1 MAPAAASQN
10 LPTKEQSA
18 FRTVV
23 KLHEQKQYKKALK
36 SADSILQKFAN
47 HGETLAMKGLVLN
60 SMNRKEE
67 AYEFAKLGL
76 RNNIKSSVCWHVYG
90 LIYRSDRNYAE
101 AIKCYRNAL
110 RIKDASGQILRDLS
124 ILQIQTRDLEGYSAT
139 CRELLMKQS
148 NLRKHWVGF
157 SISHLLRGSS
167 NMAIAIIDQW
177 IATIDKSN
185 SATKSRYE
193 DSELLMYKALL
204 LEKSGKIEE
213 TIVYLDENKDDI
225 VDKVAWREKKAGL
238 LLGLG
243 RFEEA
248 KAIYLEMIDINPESY
263 DAHRGL
269 QACILETNQVSHI
282 KGCELPVNTIE
293 CSPEQR
299 EQLKQLYDNY
309 YENYPR
315 AFAFKR
321 IPLDFLDGEDFTG
334 KADVL
339 FRVALR
345 KGIPSLFSSFRPMY
359 KIAFNRGSESVLYSG
374 ANAPAPV
381 SEAKRSS
388 ALKRVNALGDLVEG
402 YLKCLEQNQS
412 FGPSSDEKE
421 LPTVTLWCMFYLAQ
435 HYDMAGKLVGYVV
448 LFVMT
453 LLTLLS
459 NDDLQNRFSTEHS
472 GVESIVFARQSE
484 E

>member
-293 CSPEQR
+293 
-299 EQLKQLYDNY
+299 
-309 YENYPR
+309 
-315 AFAFKR
+315 
-321 IPLDFLDGEDFTG
+321 
-334 KADVL
+334 
-339 FRVALR
+339 
-345 KGIPSLFSSFRPMY
+345 
-359 KIAFNRGSESVLYSG
+359 
-374 ANAPAPV
+374 
-381 SEAKRSS
+381 
-388 ALKRVNALGDLVEG
+388 
-402 YLKCLEQNQS
+402 
-412 FGPSSDEKE
+412 
-421 LPTVTLWCMFYLAQ
+421 
-435 HYDMAGKLVGYVV
+435 
-448 LFVMT
+448 
-453 LLTLLS
+453 
-459 NDDLQNRFSTEHS
+459 
-472 GVESIVFARQSE
+472 
-484 E
+484 